1 MSKKMEKK
9 AEKMRSSEN
18 RKTTMS
24 RIQLHRLARLASLLK
39 RNGYHSPADIL
50 EEYYSLEHVDG
61 LVPHD
66 RYCIRTVFRDVQILK
81 EEFHCP
87 LAYDRRNKGY
97 YLKHHGWDFNCP
109 ADLSESALLAL
120 IIGAKIAEDVIP
132 EPLKGK
138 IKIAVDEIL
147 KGNNPDFLDTTLVNS
162 LLVFAES
169 GATDISAIFLS
180 NWFSIH
186 FINFYFVQIKS
197 CRICCISHY
206 LQIFFNICFLLDC
219 TILTCLFTFFEN

>member
-1 MSKKMEKK
+1 MMLKKNGKK
-9 AEKMRSSEN
+9 AAKMRSPEN

-109 ADLSESALLAL
+109 ADLSESAVNPLCWHLSSEQKLL
-120 IIGAKIAEDVIP
+120 KM
-132 EPLKGK
+132 
-138 IKIAVDEIL
+138 
-147 KGNNPDFLDTTLVNS
+147 S
-162 LLVFAES
+162 S
-169 GATDISAIFLS
+169 RS
-180 NWFSIH
+180 
-186 FINFYFVQIKS
+186 
-197 CRICCISHY
+197 R
-206 LQIFFNICFLLDC
+206 
-219 TILTCLFTFFEN
+219 

>member
-1 MSKKMEKK
+1 MMSKKMEKK

-169 GATDISAIFLS
+169 GATDISAIFPVVFEAWQQHRYLKILYDDKQG
-180 NWFSIH
+180 NPPTERIIAPHVLFLYGSIRH
-186 FINFYFVQIKS
+186 TPSPKK
-197 CRICCISHY
+197 
-206 LQIFFNICFLLDC
+206 
-219 TILTCLFTFFEN
+219 

>member
-132 EPLKGK
+132 EPLKGR

-147 KGNNPDFLDTTLVNS
+147 KGNNPDFL
-162 LLVFAES
+162 
-169 GATDISAIFLS
+169 
-180 NWFSIH
+180 
-186 FINFYFVQIKS
+186 
-197 CRICCISHY
+197 
-206 LQIFFNICFLLDC
+206 
-219 TILTCLFTFFEN
+219 ILRL